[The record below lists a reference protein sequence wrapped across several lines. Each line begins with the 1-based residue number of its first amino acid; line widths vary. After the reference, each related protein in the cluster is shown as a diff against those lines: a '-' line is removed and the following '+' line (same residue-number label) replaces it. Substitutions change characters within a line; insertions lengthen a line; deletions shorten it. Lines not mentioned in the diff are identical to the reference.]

1 MTQQPRESLQRNIR
15 MSVKNALKIS
25 LKTFATVGLLTAL
38 LPLTT
43 ILAQSTDNA
52 SDTAVPSPYPPGMPM
67 TMSMSPSTEL
77 MNEAATITQQFV
89 GTLLPTLQL
98 AMAAGGPLNAIEV
111 CAVEAPAIAQKL
123 SADTGWDVRRVSLKA
138 RNSSIAT
145 PDFWEIMALNLFDQR
160 QRSGEQGANIN
171 IAEVVAGEFRY
182 MQAQPTAELCL
193 TCHGTDIAED
203 VRSALLRHY
212 PNDLA
217 TGYSAGQIRGAISLR
232 KAMP

>member
-1 MTQQPRESLQRNIR
+1 MPQHHKIRLQKRTR
-15 MSVKNALKIS
+15 TLA
-25 LKTFATVGLLTAL
+25 TFALLAGLLPAASL
-38 LPLTT
+38 
-43 ILAQSTDNA
+43 LAQSIDSG
-52 SDTAVPSPYPPGMPM
+52 SDTSVPSPYPVGTPM
-67 TMSMSPSTEL
+67 TMPMAVPTEL
-77 MNEAATITQQFV
+77 VAEAASITQQFV

-123 SADTGWDVRRVSLKA
+123 SADTGWDVNRVSLKA
-138 RNSSIAT
+138 RNSSSAT
-145 PDFWEIMALNLFDQR
+145 PDFWETMALSLFDQR
-160 QRSGEQGANIN
+160 QRDGEQGADIN
-171 IAEVVAGEFRY
+171 LAEVVAGEFRY
-182 MQAQPTAELCL
+182 MQAQPAAPLCL

-212 PNDLA
+212 PNDMA